1 MSFLMRG
8 TGSGKKFILLCWAG
22 PCSIT
27 ALIHCLLV
35 GTVALFAAADVRVP
49 VVSPAYTRLHRR
61 FSKTGRWLCFSF
73 LWGHCSF
80 PLGLGICNILFVF
93 SKTGVSVTPS
103 PVEVL

>member
-35 GTVALFAAADVRVP
+35 GTVALSAAADVRVP
-49 VVSPAYTRLHRR
+49 VVSPCLH
-61 FSKTGRWLCFSF
+61 TPTQEILQNWQVAL
-73 LWGHCSF
+73 LQF
-80 PLGLGICNILFVF
+80 PVGSLLL
-93 SKTGVSVTPS
+93 PS
-103 PVEVL
+103 GSWYM